1 MVQHKHWRKGM
12 NTKVKLALAASL
24 MLGGAGLLAGPASA
38 MPISGLNKAVT
49 TSVDAQKGV
58 EDVRWFCRPW
68 GCHWAPGHGYGGWR
82 WHHWHHWHH

>member
-1 MVQHKHWRKGM
+1 M

-24 MLGGAGLLAGPASA
+24 MLGGAGLLAGSASA

-49 TSVDAQKGV
+49 ISADAQKSV

-68 GCHWAPGHGYGGWR
+68 GCHWVPGPYYGGWGWHR
-82 WHHWHHWHH
+82 GWGWHHWHHW